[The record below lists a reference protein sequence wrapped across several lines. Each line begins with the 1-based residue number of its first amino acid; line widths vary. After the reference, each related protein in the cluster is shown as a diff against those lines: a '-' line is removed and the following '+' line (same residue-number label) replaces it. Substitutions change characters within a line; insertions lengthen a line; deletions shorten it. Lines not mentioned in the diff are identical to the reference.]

1 MSWNIFGSVCGEADH
16 DLRYAG
22 EVSQFPISGNPIRLA
37 KDKTKNFNLW
47 KMRDLNHIWA
57 TQLSCTEGYPLT
69 CGVCKWR
76 FSWSWVGIRSFK
88 NFMWWNYY
96 RKFAWLINEK
106 EKTAVLFNYIVGV
119 KRPTFFWRCV
129 SRCVILRCS
138 FTKDI
143 WIWAFI
149 LLGSR
154 TNKFIKW
161 GLWVKLW
168 LHYSAFF

>member
-1 MSWNIFGSVCGEADH
+1 
-16 DLRYAG
+16 
-22 EVSQFPISGNPIRLA
+22 
-37 KDKTKNFNLW
+37 
-47 KMRDLNHIWA
+47 MRDLNHIRA
-57 TQLSCTEGYPLT
+57 KQLSCTEGYPLT
-69 CGVCKWR
+69 CDVCKWR

-88 NFMWWNYY
+88 NFYVVKLIQKICLVSFFYWVI
-96 RKFAWLINEK
+96 INEK

-129 SRCVILRCS
+129 SRCVILCCS

-154 TNKFIKW
+154 TKKFLKW

-168 LHYSAFF
+168 LHYSAFFYTI

>member
-1 MSWNIFGSVCGEADH
+1 MSHAIVVHGRLSSHMWCMQMTIFLILSWNTIIQKFYVVKLIQKIC
-16 DLRYAG
+16 L
-22 EVSQFPISGNPIRLA
+22 VSF
-37 KDKTKNFNLW
+37 F
-47 KMRDLNHIWA
+47 
-57 TQLSCTEGYPLT
+57 Y
-69 CGVCKWR
+69 
-76 FSWSWVGIRSFK
+76 WVI
-88 NFMWWNYY
+88 
-96 RKFAWLINEK
+96 INEK

-129 SRCVILRCS
+129 SRCVILCCS

-154 TNKFIKW
+154 TKKFIKW

-168 LHYSAFF
+168 LHYSAFFLIRCNYLRPWLSSNRLKLQRKVTKTNYPDFFLISAINTREKQ